1 LEKDG
6 DNKQL
11 RDILEVDQD
20 AVPLEVVE
28 AIARDEGIRKKFEK
42 KYGDSLYTTLLTS
55 LTHEPFS
62 ETEALA
68 LWDAIVHHMR
78 QLEDALG
85 REVGVAV
92 ASLDYLA
99 NIQDR
104 LSQPKIIEEEKIS
117 FIATTTLRDELTGL
131 FTRDVFETL
140 LKKEI
145 ERARRHGTSLCLLM
159 IDIDDFKRVND
170 THGHLKG
177 DEVLNRLG
185 ATIRKS
191 VRTMDV
197 AARYGGEEL
206 VVIMPGTDI
215 GYAFQ
220 AGERLRQAVEKL
232 KFNGFGVTISV
243 GVSQFDR
250 STDTPQKMVAAAD
263 RALYSAK
270 KAGKNRTETASEEAS
285 LEE

>member
-1 LEKDG
+1 MEIDD

-11 RDILEVDQD
+11 RDILEIDQD
-20 AVPLEVVE
+20 AMPLDLVE
-28 AIARDEGIRKKFEK
+28 AIARDAGIRRKFEK
-42 KYGDSLYTTLLTS
+42 KYGNSLYPTLLTS
-55 LTHEPFS
+55 LTHEIFS
-62 ETEALA
+62 QTEAVA

-78 QLEDALG
+78 HLEDALG

-99 NIQDR
+99 NVKDR
-104 LSQPKIIEEEKIS
+104 LSHPKIIEEEKIG
-117 FIATTTLRDELTGL
+117 FIADTTLRDELTGL
-131 FTRDVFETL
+131 FSRDVFETL
-140 LKKEI
+140 LKKEVD
-145 ERARRHGTSLCLLM
+145 RARRQEASLCLLM

-206 VVIMPGTDI
+206 TVIMPGTDI
-215 GYAFQ
+215 EYAFQ

-232 KFNGFGVTISV
+232 RFNGLGVTISV
-243 GVSQFDR
+243 GVSRFGG

-270 KAGKNRTETASEEAS
+270 KGGKNRTETASEAAS
-285 LEE
+285 SEE